1 MKKVSDI
8 ISDFIESKKIDTVFL
23 LTGGGIM
30 HLTDSIGMNKNIE
43 YVCNF
48 HEQAC
53 AIAAE
58 GYARVTGKPGVCF
71 GTTGPGI
78 ANALSGVIG
87 AWHDSIPLMVF
98 GGQVRTSTMA
108 DFSKIRQFG
117 PQEGNIMEVAKP
129 MTKYAVSIR
138 VPEMILYELE
148 KAYTISISDRPG
160 PVFLEIPLDIQSAF
174 VDEKNLVKFYPDY
187 NLIDDANIEIDVNN
201 FLELLYN
208 SKKPI
213 LFPGNGIRISN
224 SYDLWREF
232 FSLIN
237 VPAVLPYCAIDL
249 LSENDELNMGV
260 IGTNGQRRAN
270 FAVQNAD
277 LFISI
282 SSGISISK
290 IGFNPSLFAPSSKK
304 VIIDIDEGQLENQVI
319 KGDFKIKVD
328 VKKFLTLCINKLK
341 SNPYKYNLKW
351 IEACKYW
358 KNRYKLITEDYYLDK
373 EHVNM
378 YVFTNTLSEL
388 INNETV
394 VVTGNG
400 FDAVSVYQVFKTKV
414 SQRVLIPGN
423 WGSMGWDL
431 PTAVGACFANSKKQT
446 ILITGDGSIML
457 NIQELLTIRNYNLPV
472 KIFIFNNK
480 GYASI
485 RATQNNLLNG
495 HLVGSD
501 ENTGIKNP
509 NFKDLAK
516 AFGFDY
522 YYINNNNEILDVA
535 TQALDNEK
543 FSICEINLAYDLKI
557 TPKAIAFKKEDGTLE
572 SKPLEDMF
580 PFLPKTEI
588 DHNMNLVKNL

>member
-8 ISDFIESKKIDTVFL
+8 IADFIESKKIDKVFL

-30 HLTDSIGMNKNIE
+30 HLTDSIGKNKNIE

-87 AWHDSIPLMVF
+87 AWHDSIPLLVF

-108 DFSKIRQFG
+108 DFNKVRQFG
-117 PQEGNIMEVAKP
+117 PQEGNIIDIAKP
-129 MTKYAVSIR
+129 MTKYSVSIQD
-138 VPEMILYELE
+138 PTTILYELE
-148 KAYTISISDRPG
+148 KAYTIALSDRPG
-160 PVFLEIPLDIQSAF
+160 PVFLEIPLDIQAATIDETILIKYQPNTNIGQDDNIEKD
-174 VDEKNLVKFYPDY
+174 VDE
-187 NLIDDANIEIDVNN
+187 LI
-201 FLELLYN
+201 ELLIN

-224 SYDLWREF
+224 SYNLWRDF

-237 VPAVLPYCAIDL
+237 LPAVLPYCAIDL
-249 LSENDELNMGV
+249 LSEEDELNMGV

-282 SSGISISK
+282 ASGISISK
-290 IGFNPSLFAPSSKK
+290 IGFNPSLFAPHSKK
-304 VIIDIDEGQLENQVI
+304 VIIDINEGQLENQVI
-319 KGDFKIKVD
+319 NGDLKIKAD
-328 VKKFLTLCINKLK
+328 VNKFLTLCIKKLK
-341 SNPYKYNLKW
+341 EKPYKTNQNW
-351 IEACKYW
+351 IDACKYW
-358 KNRYKLITEDYYLDK
+358 KTKYKLITEDYFEDK
-373 EHVNM
+373 KHVNM
-378 YVFTNTLSEL
+378 YVFTNTISSLL
-388 INNETV
+388 NKETL

-400 FDAVSVYQVFKTKV
+400 FDAVSVYQVFKTKM

-431 PTAVGACFANSKKQT
+431 PTAVGGCFGNSKNET
-446 ILITGDGSIML
+446 VLITGDGSIML
-457 NIQELLTIRNYNLPV
+457 NIQELLTIRNYNLPI

-509 NFKDLAK
+509 NFKYLAS
-516 AFGFDY
+516 AFDFDY
-522 YYINNNNEILDVA
+522 YIINNNDEIADVA
-535 TQALDNEK
+535 DRILGIVQQ
-543 FSICEINLAYDLKI
+543 SCPNLS
-557 TPKAIAFKKEDGTLE
+557 G
-572 SKPLEDMF
+572 
-580 PFLPKTEI
+580 
-588 DHNMNLVKNL
+588 